1 MTSYSTVIIFTSIL
15 TIPSFNILLGFDQG
29 SQTADL
35 LPFKFIQL
43 GSHMVADKVK
53 LFSQLPLLKSA
64 GMNGLALC
72 DLCILQH
79 NTNKAMLFPYLYIFH
94 VCVVKLFSK
103 MLIFFKE
110 IDNFPEI
117 AVIM

>member
-1 MTSYSTVIIFTSIL
+1 MVCSIINMPIAYVGEMTSYSTVIIFTAIL

-72 DLCILQH
+72 DLCIVQH
-79 NTNKAMLFPYLYIFH
+79 NTNKAMQFLTFISSMSVL
-94 VCVVKLFSK
+94 CSFSLK
-103 MLIFFKE
+103 C
-110 IDNFPEI
+110 
-117 AVIM
+117 